1 MRTFVTQKLTLILF
15 AATLAVSP
23 AAQATLKHE
32 KFLDVVEQ
40 NFDRASD
47 TQSKRHIARLYV
59 DMDALKKAES
69 MEKFFQDCMKGSDE
83 SQKDYADC
91 MAGNFCPMPTKKVT
105 PVGLAIHTGDAK
117 LLNKFLSPLDTLK
130 DPVLTQWGYRQAYT
144 LANLVMDPSSNNGIP
159 FPSLDKCLD
168 VLDVAVA
175 RGLDFSHY
183 IVTGNYYY
191 QPIWAGAHCGWGNPF
206 VEELRIRAFL
216 HGAPHRSTQTRE
228 TFDYFIDNKARAI
241 LFLLQ
246 YLDMVE
252 KGITPKPLDLTQKMV
267 DREAG
272 KNGFTLAQ
280 LTEKARRVG
289 SLKAL
294 VALRSQELERLSGQN
309 TKKAKARRNHALNLL
324 AEAQHDLV
332 KPNKEMTT
340 IRHKIENRKNVWED

>member
-1 MRTFVTQKLTLILF
+1 MRTFVTQKLTLTLF
-15 AATLAVSP
+15 AATLFSVSVS
-23 AAQATLKHE
+23 QASRPYE

-59 DMDALKKAES
+59 DMDALKEAES

-83 SQKDYADC
+83 SQKDYDDC
-91 MAGNFCPMPTKKVT
+91 MAGNFHPNSLKKVT
-105 PVGLAIHTGDAK
+105 PVGLAVHTGDAK
-117 LLNKFLSPLDTLK
+117 LLNKFLSSVDNLK

-144 LANLVMDPSSNNGIP
+144 LANLVMDPYSNNGIP
-159 FPSLDKCLD
+159 FPSLDQCLD
-168 VLDVAVA
+168 VVDVAVA
-175 RGLDFSHY
+175 HGLDLSHY
-183 IVTGNYYY
+183 ITTGHYTY
-191 QPIWAGAHCGWGNPF
+191 QPIWAGSHRGWGNPF
-206 VEELRIRAFL
+206 VEELRVRAFL
-216 HGAPHRSTQTRE
+216 HGAPRRFPESKMN
-228 TFDYFIDNKARAI
+228 FDNLIDKKARAI

-252 KGITPKPLDLTQKMV
+252 KGITPKPQDLTQKMV

-289 SLKAL
+289 SLNSL

-309 TKKAKARRNHALNLL
+309 TKKAKARRNHVLNLL

-332 KPNKEMTT
+332 KLNKEMTR
-340 IRHKIENRKNVWED
+340 IRHNIENRKNVWKD